1 MKRWLFLAYGIAG
14 HVTFLATYAYMAG
27 FVGNL
32 FVPKSIDAPAGGY
45 TAEAVAIN
53 LLLVAIFAVQHS
65 VMARPAFKRLWTRL
79 VPQPIERATYVW
91 FANAATILLM
101 WQWQPIDALVW
112 DAEQPFV
119 RGMLW
124 SLFAAGWLAVPLV
137 SLLINHFDLFGTR
150 QVWLFWRNKP
160 YTNLPFRTPAAY
172 AHVRHPLYLGW
183 GLLFWAIPTMT
194 VGHLLFAGSL
204 TAYMMLA
211 AIVEER
217 DLVNHFG
224 QTYRDYRRRV
234 PMFVPSLTVAATVF
248 QTSRESEPLALLM
261 ESEASEIASDR
272 LGCADVPLTH
282 GIGDA

>member
-14 HVTFLATYAYMAG
+14 HATFLATYAYMAG
-27 FVGNL
+27 FVGNV
-32 FVPKSIDAPAGGY
+32 FVPKSIDAPAGVD
-45 TAEAVAIN
+45 TAKAVAIN
-53 LLLVAIFAVQHS
+53 LLLVAMFAVQHS
-65 VMARPAFKRLWTRL
+65 VMARPAFKRLWTRF

-91 FANAATILLM
+91 VANAATILLM
-101 WQWQPIDALVW
+101 WQWQPIDAVVW
-112 DAEQPFV
+112 EAKQPVV

-137 SLLINHFDLFGTR
+137 SLMINHFDLFGTR

-160 YTNLPFRTPAAY
+160 YTDLPFRTPAAY

-194 VGHLLFAGSL
+194 VGHLLFAASL

-217 DLVNHFG
+217 DLIVHFG
-224 QTYRDYRRRV
+224 QLYEDYRLRV
-234 PMFVPSLTVAATVF
+234 PMFVPKLSVAPTDLH
-248 QTSRESEPLALLM
+248 ESEPVVPRV
-261 ESEASEIASDR
+261 ESGAYAIAFDR
-272 LGCADVPLTH
+272 LGGADVPSTH
-282 GIGDA
+282 GVGDA

>member
-1 MKRWLFLAYGIAG
+1 MKRWLFLAYGVAG
-14 HVTFLATYAYMAG
+14 HAGFLATYAYLAG

-32 FVPKSIDAPAGGY
+32 LVPKSIDAPVGSQ
-45 TAEAVAIN
+45 TAQAVAIN

-65 VMARPAFKRLWTRL
+65 VMARPNFKVLWTYL

-91 FANAATILLM
+91 MANAVTILLM
-101 WQWQPIDALVW
+101 WQWRPIDALVW
-112 DAEQPFV
+112 DVEQPVV

-137 SLLINHFDLFGTR
+137 SVLINHFDLFGTR

-160 YTNLPFRTPAAY
+160 YTDLPFRTPAVY

-183 GLLFWAIPTMT
+183 ALAFFATPTMT

-204 TAYMMLA
+204 TVYMMLA

-217 DLVNHFG
+217 DLVDHFG
-224 QTYRDYRRRV
+224 QTYKDYRRRV
-234 PMFVPSLTVAATVF
+234 PMFVPRLTVAATVSR
-248 QTSRESEPLALLM
+248 TSHESVSVAQPM
-261 ESEASEIASDR
+261 GSET
-272 LGCADVPLTH
+272 CDV
-282 GIGDA
+282 